1 MTICTDPFSDY
12 PEKQY
17 IEYAN
22 KNIRDKYAQF
32 FTPFNIAQFMS
43 KWVLNNRKNIKI
55 LDPAVGLGILLR
67 ASYSQENKI
76 KLIGYDVEES
86 ILKNSKE
93 LFTKNNISSDIINKD
108 YLLNDWDNKYDG
120 IICNPPYLKFHN
132 FQNKEESIKEMK
144 EKLNISFNGFSN
156 IYSLF
161 IIKSIHQLNKNGRVA
176 YIVPYEF
183 LNADYGENVK
193 RIILKN
199 KLLKYIIIF
208 NSKLKIFNDALT
220 TTCILLFEN
229 TKNDNVNFIN
239 IDTVEELNN
248 FEKIIDLKNN
258 SEKIKTYKFSEL
270 DYKKKWRTYYQ
281 EQHSYDESKLVS
293 FSTYAK
299 VVRGIATGAN
309 DYFTFNKTKQK
320 ENNISDNNLIPCLT
334 KANQI
339 KSNFFTETDY
349 KSLYNNDDR
358 VMLFDGKAT
367 INKSSEQ
374 YIKTGEELNIHT
386 KHLTSKRKPW
396 YSLENRLSALILVGV
411 FNRKGLKFIR
421 NETNA
426 KNLTSFHC
434 IYPNI
439 LLNNKVDLFFAYLL
453 TDVAKNIFNENK
465 REYGGGLEKFEPND
479 LNKSK
484 VINLELVD
492 METEKKILD
501 NYNKYRKS
509 MLGNKENKVYL
520 EKINDLFLHLLE
532 IKHNKP

>member
-1 MTICTDPFSDY
+1 MTVYTDPFSDY

-17 IEYAN
+17 IEYAD

-76 KLIGYDVEES
+76 ELIGYDIEEN

-93 LFTKNNISSDIINKD
+93 LFNKNNISSNIVNKD
-108 YLLNDWDNKYDG
+108 YLLNDWNNKYDG

-132 FQNKEESIKEMK
+132 FKNKEESIKEMK

-193 RIILKN
+193 RIILEN
-199 KLLKYIIIF
+199 KLLKYILIF
-208 NSKLKIFNDALT
+208 NSKLKIFDDALT

-229 TKNDNVNFIN
+229 TKNDNISFIN
-239 IDTVEELNN
+239 IDTVNELNN
-248 FEKIIDLKNN
+248 FEKIINLQNN

-281 EQHSYDESKLVS
+281 EQHNYDESKLVL

-309 DYFTFNKTKQK
+309 DYFTFNKTKQEK
-320 ENNISDNNLIPCLT
+320 NNISDNNLIPCIT
-334 KANQI
+334 KAKQI
-339 KSNFFTETDY
+339 KSNFFTESDY
-349 KSLYNNDDR
+349 QILYKNDDR
-358 VMLFDGKAT
+358 IMLFNGKINT
-367 INKSSEQ
+367 NKSSEQ
-374 YIKTGEELNIHT
+374 YIENGEELNIHT

-396 YSLENRLSALILVGV
+396 YSLENRLSAPILVGV

-421 NETNA
+421 NETNV

-439 LLNNKVDLFFAYLL
+439 LLNNKIDLFFAYLL
-453 TDVAKNIFNENK
+453 TDVAKNIFNDNK

-484 VINLELVD
+484 VINLELITT
-492 METEKKILD
+492 EIEKKILE
-501 NYNKYRKS
+501 NYKKYRIS
-509 MLGNKENKVYL
+509 ILNNKEKKVYL
-520 EKINDLFLHLLE
+520 ENINSIFVHLLE
-532 IKHNKP
+532 IKT

>member
-17 IEYAN
+17 IENAD
-22 KNIRDKYAQF
+22 KNIRNRYAQF
-32 FTPFNIAQFMS
+32 FTPFNIARFMS
-43 KWVLNNRKNIKI
+43 KWVLNDRENIKI

-67 ASYSQENKI
+67 ASYSQEKKI
-76 KLIGYDVEES
+76 ELIGYDVEEN
-86 ILKNSKE
+86 ILKSSKE
-93 LFTKNNISSDIINKD
+93 LFDKNNISSNIIKKD
-108 YLLNDWDNKYDG
+108 YLLNDWNNKYDG

-132 FQNKEESIKEMK
+132 FENKDKSIKEMK

-161 IIKSIHQLNKNGRVA
+161 IIKSIHQLNKGGRVA

-193 RIILKN
+193 RVILKN

-208 NSKLKIFNDALT
+208 NSKLKIFDDALT

-229 TKNDNVNFIN
+229 TKNDNVSFIS

-248 FEKIIDLKNN
+248 FEKIIDLENN
-258 SEKIKTYKFSEL
+258 SEKMKTYKFSEL

-281 EQHSYDESKLVS
+281 EQHSYDESKLVL

-320 ENNISDNNLIPCLT
+320 ENNIPDDNLIPCIT
-334 KANQI
+334 KAKQI

-349 KSLYNNDDR
+349 QILYKNDDR
-358 VMLFDGKAT
+358 IMLFDGET
-367 INKSSEQ
+367 TTNKLSKQ
-374 YIKTGEELNIHT
+374 YIEIGEKLNIHT

-396 YSLENRLSALILVGV
+396 YSLENRLSAPILVGV

-421 NETNA
+421 NETSV
-426 KNLTSFHC
+426 KNLTSYHC
-434 IYPNI
+434 VYPNI
-439 LLNNKVDLFFAYLL
+439 LLGNKINLFFAYLL
-453 TDVAKNIFNENK
+453 TDVAKNIFNNNK

-484 VINLELVD
+484 VINLELINT
-492 METEKKILD
+492 ETETYILE
-501 NYNKYRKS
+501 NYQKYRIS
-509 MLGNKENKVYL
+509 ILNNKEDKIYL
-520 EKINDLFLHLLE
+520 ENINNTFLHLLE
-532 IKHNKP
+532 TKT

>member
-1 MTICTDPFSDY
+1 MTVCTDPFSDY

-17 IEYAN
+17 MEYAN
-22 KNIRDKYAQF
+22 KNTRNKYAQF
-32 FTPFNIAQFMS
+32 FTPFAIAQFMS

-76 KLIGYDVEES
+76 ELIGYDIEEN
-86 ILKNSKE
+86 ILKSSKN
-93 LFTKNNISSDIINKD
+93 LFNKNNISSNILNKN
-108 YLLNDWDNKYDG
+108 YLLHDWDNKYDG
-120 IICNPPYLKFHN
+120 IICNPPYLKFNN
-132 FQNKEESIKEMK
+132 FENKEESIKEMK
-144 EKLNISFNGFSN
+144 EKLNISFNGLSN

-193 RIILKN
+193 QIILKN

-208 NSKLKIFNDALT
+208 DSKLKIFDDALT
-220 TTCILLFEN
+220 TTCILFFEN
-229 TKNDNVNFIN
+229 TKNDNVSFIN

-248 FEKIIDLKNN
+248 FESIIDLQNN
-258 SEKIKTYKFSEL
+258 SNKIKTYKFSEL
-270 DYKKKWRTYYQ
+270 DYKKKWRIYYKKQ
-281 EQHSYDESKLVS
+281 YSFNEAKLVS

-320 ENNISDNNLIPCLT
+320 ENDISNNHLIPCIT
-334 KANQI
+334 KSNQI

-349 KSLYNNDDR
+349 QALHNNDAR
-358 VMLFDGKAT
+358 VMLFNGKAT
-367 INKSSEQ
+367 ENKSSEQ
-374 YIKTGEELNIHT
+374 YIKVGETLNIHT
-386 KHLTSKRKPW
+386 RHLTSKRKPW
-396 YSLENRLSALILVGV
+396 YSLENRLPAPILVGV

-421 NETNA
+421 NETNV

-434 IYPNI
+434 IYPNM
-439 LLNNKVDLFFAYLL
+439 LLNSKMDLFFAYLL
-453 TDVAKNIFNENK
+453 TDVAKNIFNNNK

-479 LNKSK
+479 LNKSQ
-484 VINLELVD
+484 VINLELINL
-492 METEKKILD
+492 ETEIKIMN
-501 NYNKYRKS
+501 NYKQYRICTLNNKANRA
-509 MLGNKENKVYL
+509 YL
-520 EKINDLFLHLLE
+520 EEINSIFLHLLE
-532 IKHNKP
+532 A